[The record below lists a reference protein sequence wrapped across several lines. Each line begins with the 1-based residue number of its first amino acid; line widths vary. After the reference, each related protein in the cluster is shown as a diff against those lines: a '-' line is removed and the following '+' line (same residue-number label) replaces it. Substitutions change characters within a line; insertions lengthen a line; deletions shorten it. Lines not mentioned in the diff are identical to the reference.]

1 MSVTHKSFY
10 FILRV
15 KIQQGI
21 PQPAH
26 VSTLKKPNA
35 KVTVQSRN
43 ACSALAKTSH
53 SRDLPV
59 FQAEKTLAKFSRTQF
74 YPQGSPGS

>member
-1 MSVTHKSFY
+1 MSVTHKSFH

-26 VSTLKKPNA
+26 VSTLKQLNA
-35 KVTVQSRN
+35 KVIVQSIN
-43 ACSALAKTSH
+43 VCSTLAKTSH
-53 SRDLPV
+53 S
-59 FQAEKTLAKFSRTQF
+59 
-74 YPQGSPGS
+74 